1 MHSYLRAYR
10 SVLQSVKAGC
20 SVDIDI
26 HHSLYL
32 KDLDMTHIAGEPAIT
47 RTPLTGKSALL
58 PAWAE
63 DSA

>member
-1 MHSYLRAYR
+1 M
-10 SVLQSVKAGC
+10 
-20 SVDIDI
+20 DI